1 MRGGWLPRAEVDGEQ
16 GVPGGGVA
24 AGHVVEDEARGG
36 EVAVVGVGGE
46 ESGPGDDVP
55 TGHLVEQ
62 LLGVAEAAAAAVRRE
77 QRIEVGRVGAARRGI
92 LLCECVLTGHNGES
106 GGGRGSW
113 QSQSQRGHCPGPG
126 GTTVCMCRW
135 GHERRLRQGEGIS
148 AHLVEELTILR
159 FPHVF
164 QNCPQL

>member
-92 LLCECVLTGHNGES
+92 PFSSAEKNLGHILVPHAQTLCVWACVHGVHIYVGYSMYLLCVCVCTLFLLPNKNDK
-106 GGGRGSW
+106 
-113 QSQSQRGHCPGPG
+113 
-126 GTTVCMCRW
+126 
-135 GHERRLRQGEGIS
+135 
-148 AHLVEELTILR
+148 LVMPE
-159 FPHVF
+159 
-164 QNCPQL
+164 